1 MTQMQLEARLAQIE
15 ADFAVRIDEAAS
27 KVSDHRIAIDRING
41 EKEMIISKYKREL
54 SVKELDIAKHKEAI
68 IISEDVIRSL
78 KTEKAQERAQAFA
91 EWEKALQQ

>member
-1 MTQMQLEARLAQIE
+1 
-15 ADFAVRIDEAAS
+15 
-27 KVSDHRIAIDRING
+27 
-41 EKEMIISKYKREL
+41 MIISKYKREL